1 MTSETDIILFG
12 VRFQRSFSYKISHVI
27 RHSSTLKYASENV
40 KHRWSAVWQVGTDI
54 WIGGIDCD
62 VSSPASVQRLAD
74 GAASQMGS
82 IDVWI
87 NNAGYSGSFQVFS
100 CSACHPLHNM
110 PCHRVFAPMHA
121 SLGCMI

>member
-12 VRFQRSFSYKISHVI
+12 VRFQRSFSYKIIRVI
-27 RHSSTLKYASENV
+27 RHSSTFKCTSESM
-40 KHRWSAVWQVGTDI
+40 KRRLSAVWQVGTDI

-100 CSACHPLHNM
+100 CIACYPLDYM
-110 PCHRVFAPMHA
+110 PCHRVFAPCMHHWVA
-121 SLGCMI
+121 